1 MAASLSNRKFHVA
14 SEIKNMVA
22 FHDDRTS
29 HRLRHRR
36 VYKFFLCIPILL
48 GTILNQ
54 HSTFAYSGLQSG
66 QRIAS
71 LSQFQNENVL
81 QNTGA
86 KGKSLLDLPSVE
98 QWAHSRNLKEHHLKT
113 LYRVI
118 FRQSFSEQP
127 AALSLQLHEALLVNS
142 FPKVDT
148 LALLEEFQLCQSS
161 VKHVEPSN
169 RGYKLVIELA
179 NGQCIETV
187 LIRHDGRQK
196 KDVDTS
202 NIDSRGGDEL
212 YTVCVSS
219 QVGCA
224 RACTFCA
231 TGTMGLL
238 GQLESG
244 EILEQVYLARNFLE
258 NNGNVGSNTGTS
270 KKSIRNVVF
279 MGMGEP
285 MDNYAAVH
293 EACRGLTHQCLFGL
307 KGRHVTISTVGATPA
322 RIRALADDAP
332 DVCLALS
339 LHGAT
344 GELREELIPS
354 SRALGRQHGGDAGL
368 EELGKALDYHRAKT
382 GRGAMIEYLLIDG
395 INDGE
400 EAAHALG
407 RFCVAR
413 RKHDAHVEGGKNIGS
428 YVNLIPYNPTI
439 AGAHFGYEAPSRD
452 EIDRF
457 ASILRGKYDVRALVR
472 WSSADG
478 QDANGA
484 CGQLALKVNSTKG
497 TSGQQ
502 KE

>member
-1 MAASLSNRKFHVA
+1 MSRSIKEPGSIRYDRK
-14 SEIKNMVA
+14 SRMLN
-22 FHDDRTS
+22 
-29 HRLRHRR
+29 
-36 VYKFFLCIPILL
+36 FFLFIAILL
-48 GTILNQ
+48 GTILN
-54 HSTFAYSGLQSG
+54 HHVTLAYSGLQSG

-71 LSQFQNENVL
+71 LSQFQSDTVL
-81 QNTGA
+81 QNTGTSTA
-86 KGKSLLDLPSVE
+86 GKSLLDLPSVE

-113 LYRVI
+113 LYRVV
-118 FRQSFSEQP
+118 FRQKFSGRP
-127 AALSLQLHEALLVNS
+127 AVPSLQLHEALLANS
-142 FPKVDT
+142 FPKADA
-148 LALLEEFQLCQSS
+148 LALLEEFQICRSS
-161 VKHVEPSN
+161 VKHVEHSN
-169 RGYKLVIELA
+169 RGYKLVVELA
-179 NGQCIETV
+179 SGKFIETV

-196 KDVDTS
+196 KDAKTRDE
-202 NIDSRGGDEL
+202 NSRGGDEL

-238 GQLESG
+238 GQVDSG
-244 EILEQVYLARNFLE
+244 EILEQVYLAQNFLE
-258 NNGNVGSNTGTS
+258 NNGNVGSETGTTT
-270 KKSIRNVVF
+270 KKSVRNVVF
-279 MGMGEP
+279 MGQGEP

-307 KGRHVTISTVGATPA
+307 KGRHITISTVGATPA

-344 GELREELIPS
+344 GELREQLIPS
-354 SRALGRQHGGDAGL
+354 SKAIGRQHGGDAGL

-382 GRGAMIEYLLIDG
+382 GRGTMIEYLLIHG
-395 INDGE
+395 VNDGE
-400 EAAHALG
+400 ESAHALG

-413 RKHDAHVEGGKNIGS
+413 RGHDAPTEGGKNNVG

-439 AGAHFGYEAPSRD
+439 AGANFGYEAPSKD
-452 EIDRF
+452 EIDQF
-457 ASILRGKYDVRALVR
+457 ATVLRNSYDVRALVR

-484 CGQLALKVNSTKG
+484 CGQLALKIKSQNETPVAA
-497 TSGQQ
+497 
-502 KE
+502 EEIAR